1 MGSSITIGLAVVGDA
16 DGTSVRE
23 ESAWPSVIVV
33 SESFVIGE
41 AVTSK
46 NSETGLSDPG
56 TRNIGASVVGA
67 LGSKERVGYGPIVSA
82 IIIFCVGTKV
92 GADRP
97 SVVGA
102 LGFKEGFVVGFP
114 VRSGMTNLLVGAK
127 VGLTVGSVVRGTRNP
142 PKFVRVGL

>member
-23 ESAWPSVIVV
+23 ESAWPPVIVV

-41 AVTSK
+41 AVAST

-56 TRNIGASVVGA
+56 TKNIGASVVGA
-67 LGSKERVGYGPIVSA
+67 LGSKE
-82 IIIFCVGTKV
+82 
-92 GADRP
+92 
-97 SVVGA
+97 
-102 LGFKEGFVVGFP
+102 GFVVGFP
-114 VRSGMTNLLVGAK
+114 VSSGMTNLLVGTK